1 MIVIDSASPVP
12 PFEQLRAQ
20 LARQIQDHTLAV
32 GTRLPTIRR
41 LAADLGLAV
50 NTVGRAYR
58 ELEEAGLIETRG
70 PAGSFVSAAGEQGRE
85 RARRAAAEYAA
96 VDRQRRHRHRRGH
109 PHRPGG
115 ADQAAQPHRG
125 MTSACP
131 TASLSASSCWP
142 ATPPRGRVGVDTNLG
157 TMLRAAALAD
167 IYLNGH
173 LTDERGRAAIAR
185 SRRLRPPRSVDCRR
199 FGAALLVPWFDMC
212 SDRGAKCGAPGGA
225 GEG

>member
-20 LARQIQDHTLAV
+20 LAGQIQERTLAV

-70 PAGSFVSAAGEQGRE
+70 AAGSFVSAAGEQGRE

-96 VDRQRRHRHRRGH
+96 VIAGLGIDTTEAVRIV
-109 PHRPGG
+109 
-115 ADQAAQPHRG
+115 QAALTQ
-125 MTSACP
+125 
-131 TASLSASSCWP
+131 
-142 ATPPRGRVGVDTNLG
+142 RVPEV
-157 TMLRAAALAD
+157 
-167 IYLNGH
+167 
-173 LTDERGRAAIAR
+173 
-185 SRRLRPPRSVDCRR
+185 S
-199 FGAALLVPWFDMC
+199 
-212 SDRGAKCGAPGGA
+212 
-225 GEG
+225 